1 MLGDVEIQALLLS
14 LKVSIWAVGISLPLA
29 LLTAWILARREF
41 PGKILFDGFVHLPL
55 VLPPVVVG
63 YLLLE
68 ILGRRGVVGRWLYD
82 TFDLSFVFSWRGA
95 MVAAAVMSF
104 PLIVRAIRLSLE
116 SVDRRLEVA
125 ARTLGA
131 SPLRVFVTITVPLIL
146 PGIISGTILGLARCL
161 GEFGATITF
170 AANVPGETNTLPLAI
185 YSVLQTPDGEAAA
198 VRLSI
203 IAIILALAALAG
215 SEFWARRL
223 RRQMGS

>member
-1 MLGDVEIQALLLS
+1 LGETEIQALYLS
-14 LKVSIWAVGISLPLA
+14 LKVSIVAVGLSLPVA
-29 LLTAWILARREF
+29 LLTAWVLARLEF
-41 PGKILFDGFVHLPL
+41 PGKIFFDGFIHLPL

-68 ILGRRGVVGRWLYD
+68 LLGRNSVLGAWLYD

-95 MVAAAVMSF
+95 ALAAAVMSF
-104 PLIVRAIRLSLE
+104 PLIVRAIRLSIE
-116 SVDRRLEVA
+116 SIDRRLENM

-131 SPLRVFVTITVPLIL
+131 APLRVFVTVTLPLAF

-198 VRLSI
+198 IRLSL
-203 IAIILALAALAG
+203 IAVVLALAALAG
-215 SEFWARRL
+215 SEIWARRL
-223 RRQMGS
+223 RRQMER